1 MVCRLASDLFRLHGT
16 GDGTTWDFDTV
27 LIEVGVCAEGTVG
40 EIDVEIWIAV
50 FLLRAVS

>member
-1 MVCRLASDLFRLHGT
+1 MVCRLASDLFGLHRT
-16 GDGTTWDFDTV
+16 RDGTAWDFDAV
-27 LIEVGVCAEGTVG
+27 LIEVGVCAEGTIG